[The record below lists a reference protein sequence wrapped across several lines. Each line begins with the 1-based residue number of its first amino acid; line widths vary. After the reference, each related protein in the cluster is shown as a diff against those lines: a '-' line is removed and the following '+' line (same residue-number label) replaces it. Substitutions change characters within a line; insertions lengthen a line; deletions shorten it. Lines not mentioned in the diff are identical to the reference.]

1 LIQWLTNHVALLS
14 HTSTEFKWTISG
26 VSDGYEPTKK
36 TKPVTGIYEFAGI
49 RAANDFDGYTC
60 WLAYKDL
67 TITLLFHGKYD
78 FDYKDEDT
86 LKAFF
91 KKIAVLIADRD
102 NL

>member
-1 LIQWLTNHVALLS
+1 MDINQLKKRNLLQVFDLITTKGSKHDGVYELL
-14 HTSTEFKWTISG
+14 
-26 VSDGYEPTKK
+26 
-36 TKPVTGIYEFAGI
+36 GI
-49 RAANDFDGYTC
+49 RASHDFDGYTC

-78 FDYKDEDT
+78 FDYQDEDT

-91 KKIAVLIADRD
+91 KKISGLLADKD